1 MIDFSWRFDAWFDAL
16 PRSPKDSGSVHGL
29 VLRTGHGLRA
39 MPEEIELVR
48 GQGVVGD
55 AWRSHPHSN
64 PGNEVA
70 LINVHVL
77 RAVCDGDESRMALSG
92 DNLHVDLDLCEENL
106 PIGTRLEV
114 GSAIL
119 SVSAMPHRPC
129 KNFVERF
136 GATAAKRVAR
146 ANRLGHR
153 ARGVL
158 CTIEQSGRV
167 RRGDAIRVLRNEA
180 PGR

>member
-1 MIDFSWRFDAWFDAL
+1 MLDFSWRFDAWFNAL
-16 PRSPKDSGSVHGL
+16 PRSPKLSGSVHGL
-29 VLRTGHGLRA
+29 VLRTGHGLRET
-39 MPEEIELVR
+39 PDEIELVQ
-48 GQGVVGD
+48 GQGAVGD
-55 AWRSHPHSN
+55 AWQSHAHSD

-77 RAVCDGDESRMALSG
+77 RAVCEGDESRMALSG
-92 DNLHVDLDLCEENL
+92 DNLQVDLDLSEENL
-106 PIGTRLEV
+106 PVGTRIQV

-119 SVSAMPHRPC
+119 RVSALPHRPC
-129 KNFVERF
+129 SNFVERF

-158 CTIEQSGRV
+158 CAIEQSGRV
-167 RRGDAIRVLRNEA
+167 RRGDAVVVLQDSVPR
-180 PGR
+180 P